1 MDEPTNLIWRH
12 IMATKKKTNAQRRQA
27 KTPAAAVVTE
37 PKPKKS
43 VVINY
48 DAKPAD
54 QCREPRAG
62 TKAAKVIALLRRSTG
77 ATAEDIQTLLNDIDG
92 GARNNDLPY
101 ARTWVQESWLFVT
114 YGFGIR
120 TELKNDVPVYFLNEP
135 TQAKTATA

>member
-1 MDEPTNLIWRH
+1 
-12 IMATKKKTNAQRRQA
+12 MATKKKTNAQRRQA
-27 KTPAAAVVTE
+27 KAPEAATTAKE

-62 TKAAKVIALLRRSTG
+62 TKAAKVLALLRRTTG

-92 GARNNDLPY
+92 GARQNDLAY
-101 ARTWVQESWLFVT
+101 ARTWVQESWLYAT

-135 TQAKTATA
+135 SQAKTATA